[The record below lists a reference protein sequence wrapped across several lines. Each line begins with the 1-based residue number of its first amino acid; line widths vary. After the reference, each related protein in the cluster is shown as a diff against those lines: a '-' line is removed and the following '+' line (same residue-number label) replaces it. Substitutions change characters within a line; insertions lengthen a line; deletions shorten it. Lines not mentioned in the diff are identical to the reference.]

1 MTASLTESIAQF
13 ERLVAQRSR
22 FVLAGHVN
30 IDGDSLGSMLG
41 MADALRQ
48 LGKSVRCIVFEPVS
62 DRYAFL
68 QGAAKVEIFD
78 PVVHAP
84 ALHDADVFMMFDFS
98 STNRIP
104 GLWDLVEA
112 SRVTKVCFDHHP
124 TATLPG
130 DINVHDPASPA
141 TGTIVL
147 AVLRR
152 LGVPLSNS
160 IAEALLVAISTDTGW
175 FRYSNTSPAVLRDA
189 AELTATGIDPHRI
202 YREVYQRNEVALIRL
217 IGAVA
222 AQLNDEFDGRLLWAT
237 IPNELIER
245 LGVGTFETD
254 QLLDLLRT
262 GRDVECVALM
272 RETSNHDVR
281 VNLRSRGVVDLT
293 PIAREMGGGGHRH
306 AAGATLQCG
315 LTEAVDRVMPLVRA
329 ALAAGLRGL
338 ASTPR

>member
-13 ERLVAQRSR
+13 ERLVARHAR

-41 MADALRQ
+41 MADALRH
-48 LGKSVRCIVFEPVS
+48 LGKSVRAIVFEPVAE
-62 DRYAFL
+62 RYAFL
-68 QGAAKVEIFD
+68 PGVAGVEIFD
-78 PVVHAP
+78 AVRHAA
-84 ALHDADVFMMFDFS
+84 ALQEADVFMMFDFS

-104 GLWDLVEA
+104 GLWDLVVA
-112 SRVTKVCFDHHP
+112 SPATKVCFDHHP

-130 DINVHDPASPA
+130 DINVHDASAPS

-147 AVLRR
+147 RVLRQ
-152 LGVPLSNS
+152 LGVPLSKA
-160 IAEALLVAISTDTGW
+160 IAESLLVAISTDTGW
-175 FRYSNTSPAVLRDA
+175 FRYSNTTPAVLRDA
-189 AELTATGIDPHRI
+189 SDLTATGIDPHRV

-237 IPNELIER
+237 IPKELVDR

-254 QLLDLLRT
+254 QLLDLMRT

-272 RETSNHDVR
+272 RETGSRDVR
-281 VNLRSRGVVDLT
+281 VNLRSRGIVDLT

-306 AAGATLQCG
+306 AAGATLTCG
-315 LTEAVDRVMPLVRA
+315 LAEAVDRVLPLVRT
-329 ALAAGLRGL
+329 ALTAGLRGG
-338 ASTPR
+338 AAAPH